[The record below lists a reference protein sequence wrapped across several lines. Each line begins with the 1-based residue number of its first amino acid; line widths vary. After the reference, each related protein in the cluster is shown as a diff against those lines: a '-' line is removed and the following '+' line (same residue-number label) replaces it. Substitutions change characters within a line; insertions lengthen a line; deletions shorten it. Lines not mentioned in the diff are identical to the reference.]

1 MEYLV
6 SYKHTFG
13 SDIITAKNE
22 KQAKK
27 KAIRILRKEFSF
39 KEKFLMLFGVK
50 VEGHQKPIHF
60 LKDLIEEIEIYED
73 EEEEEE

>member
-1 MEYLV
+1 MEYLI

-13 SDIITAKNE
+13 SDVVIAKN
-22 KQAKK
+22 KRQAKR
-27 KAIRILRKEFSF
+27 KALKILRKEFSF

-50 VEGHQKPIHF
+50 VEGYQKPIHL

-73 EEEEEE
+73 DEEEV